1 MENEEMI
8 KENESQ
14 ELIVKDFS
22 EIGSKRKSKQEI
34 FTNIEDK
41 KTIFNLDTNIDYRI
55 NDCKGEVLRVKQ
67 IMIKRFMKE
76 LEEPI
81 VNPVTGEIKD
91 KEIKIVTILID
102 DNNKSYVTG
111 SKQFGLQFMRYIEMF
126 GLEDIENEGLEI
138 RIIEKQVSNSNNKAL
153 GFEII

>member
-14 ELIVKDFS
+14 DLIVKDFS
-22 EIGSKRKSKQEI
+22 KIGSKRKSKQEI

-111 SKQFGLQFMRYIEMF
+111 SKQFGLQFIRYIEMF
-126 GLEDIENEGLEI
+126 GIDEIESEGLEI

>member
-14 ELIVKDFS
+14 DLIVKDFS
-22 EIGSKRKSKQEI
+22 EIGSRRKSKQEI

-55 NDCKGEVLRVKQ
+55 NDCKGEVLRVKN
-67 IMIKRFMKE
+67 IMIKRFVKE

-91 KEIKIVTILID
+91 REIKIVTILID

-126 GLEDIENEGLEI
+126 GIDDIENEGLEI
-138 RIIEKQVSNSNNKAL
+138 KIVEKQVSNSNNKAL

>member
-8 KENESQ
+8 KENETQ
-14 ELIVKDFS
+14 DLIVKDFS

-111 SKQFGLQFMRYIEMF
+111 SKQFGLQFIRYIEMF

>member
-14 ELIVKDFS
+14 DLIIKDFS
-22 EIGSKRKSKQEI
+22 EIGSRRKSKQEI

-55 NDCKGEVLRVKQ
+55 NDCKGEVLRVKN
-67 IMIKRFMKE
+67 IMIKRFVKE

-91 KEIKIVTILID
+91 REVKIVTILID

-126 GLEDIENEGLEI
+126 GLDVIENEGLEI
-138 RIIEKQVSNSNNKAL
+138 KIVEKQVSNSNNKAL

>member
-1 MENEEMI
+1 MENEEI
-8 KENESQ
+8 RKENESQ
-14 ELIVKDFS
+14 DLIVKDFS

-41 KTIFNLDTNIDYRI
+41 KTIFNLDSNIDYRI
-55 NDCKGEVLRVKQ
+55 NDCKGEILRVKQ
-67 IMIKRFMKE
+67 IMIKRFIKE

-102 DNNKSYVTG
+102 DNQKSYVTG
-111 SKQFGLQFMRYIEMF
+111 SKQFGLQFIRYIEMF
-126 GLEDIENEGLEI
+126 GLDDLENEGLEI

-153 GFEII
+153 GFEIL

>member
-14 ELIVKDFS
+14 DLIVKDFS

-111 SKQFGLQFMRYIEMF
+111 SKQFGLQFIRYIEMF
-126 GLEDIENEGLEI
+126 GIDDIEKEGLEI

>member
-14 ELIVKDFS
+14 DLIVKDFS
-22 EIGSKRKSKQEI
+22 EIGSRRKSKQEI

-55 NDCKGEVLRVKQ
+55 NDCKGEILRVKQ
-67 IMIKRFMKE
+67 IMIKRFVKD
-76 LEEPI
+76 LDEPI
-81 VNPVTGEIKD
+81 INPTTGELKD

-102 DNNKSYVTG
+102 DANKSYVTG
-111 SKQFGLQFMRYIEMF
+111 SKQFGLQFIRYIEMF
-126 GLEDIENEGLEI
+126 GLEDLENEGLEI
-138 RIIEKQVSNSNNKAL
+138 RIVEKQVSNSNNKAL

>member
-1 MENEEMI
+1 MENEEI
-8 KENESQ
+8 RKENESQ
-14 ELIVKDFS
+14 DLIVKDFS

-34 FTNIEDK
+34 FTNIDDK

-102 DNNKSYVTG
+102 DNQKSYVTG
-111 SKQFGLQFMRYIEMF
+111 SKQFGLQFIRYIEMF
-126 GLEDIENEGLEI
+126 GIDDIEKEGLEI

-153 GFEII
+153 AFEIL

>member
-14 ELIVKDFS
+14 DLIVKDFS
-22 EIGSKRKSKQEI
+22 EIGSRRKSKQEI

-55 NDCKGEVLRVKQ
+55 NDCKGEVLRVKN
-67 IMIKRFMKE
+67 IMIKRFVKE

-91 KEIKIVTILID
+91 REIKIVTILID

-126 GLEDIENEGLEI
+126 GLDDIENEGLEI
-138 RIIEKQVSNSNNKAL
+138 RIVEKQVSNSNNKAL